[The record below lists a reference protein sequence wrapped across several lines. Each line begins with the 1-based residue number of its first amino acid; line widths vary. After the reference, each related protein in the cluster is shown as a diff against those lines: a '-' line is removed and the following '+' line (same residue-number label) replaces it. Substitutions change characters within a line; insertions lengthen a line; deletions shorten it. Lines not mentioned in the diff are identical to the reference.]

1 MAKSLNRVTLIG
13 NLGQDPEL
21 RSTPTQRSV
30 VTISLATTDSYKDKD
45 GEFKETTDWHKIVFW
60 DSLAETVGKYLRKGS
75 KIYAEGR
82 LKTRSYEDSNGV
94 TRYVTEI
101 IASSMLMLDSKGS
114 SQSHVPHNMEEPRER
129 YDSNTSATN
138 NAASNSNDDEDIP
151 F

>member
-1 MAKSLNRVTLIG
+1 MARSLNRVTLIG

-45 GEFKETTDWHKIVFW
+45 GEFKEITDWHKIVFW
-60 DSLAETVGKYLRKGS
+60 DSMAETVGKYLRKGS
-75 KIYAEGR
+75 KIYVEGR

-94 TRYVTEI
+94 TRYVTEV
-101 IASSMLMLDSKGS
+101 IANTMLMLDSKGS
-114 SQSHVPHNMEEPRER
+114 NQGHAPHNIEEPKER
-129 YDSNTSATN
+129 YDSNTSSAN
-138 NAASNSNDDEDIP
+138 NTANSNDDEDIP